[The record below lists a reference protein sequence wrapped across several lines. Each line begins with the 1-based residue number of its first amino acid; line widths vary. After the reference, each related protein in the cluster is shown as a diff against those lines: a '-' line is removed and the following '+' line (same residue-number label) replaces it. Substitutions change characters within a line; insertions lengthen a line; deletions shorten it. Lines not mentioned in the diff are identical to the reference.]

1 MYAVY
6 LVCFLL
12 IGDGNTYCESVPA
25 MDYADAANTIARE
38 EPVSFIY
45 DQQESKEIFD
55 IIMDEQNGG
64 DFSHAQ

>member
-6 LVCFLL
+6 LVCYLL

-25 MDYADAANTIARE
+25 MHYADAATIVARE

-55 IIMDEQNGG
+55 IIMAEQNGG
-64 DFSHAQ
+64 VFNE

>member
-12 IGDGNTYCESVPA
+12 IGDDNTYCESVPA
-25 MDYADAANTIARE
+25 MDYVEAANTIARE
-38 EPVSFIY
+38 ESVSFIY

-55 IIMDEQNGG
+55 IIMAEQNGG
-64 DFSHAQ
+64 VFNE